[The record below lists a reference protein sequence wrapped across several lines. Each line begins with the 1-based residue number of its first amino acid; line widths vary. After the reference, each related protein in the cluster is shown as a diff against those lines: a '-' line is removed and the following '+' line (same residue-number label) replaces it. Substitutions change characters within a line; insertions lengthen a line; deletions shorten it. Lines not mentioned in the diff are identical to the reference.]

1 MKLALLAAYI
11 ASHNPKNTD
20 NLKFISDRSKKRR
33 KTDVV
38 KENNVGNQDNDNAND
53 KNNTANNSN
62 NNSSQIFSIER
73 LLSIYAQILFLCD
86 HSLSSSSS
94 TTKQV
99 DYGAPDLHSMI
110 ETLVLR
116 RLVWKAAGYKVAKP
130 MYGSA
135 VNKALAENIAQSLQF
150 PLNDFLYEPSK
161 NHFTW

>member
-38 KENNVGNQDNDNAND
+38 KENNIGNQDNDNSND
-53 KNNTANNSN
+53 KNSASNANNSN

-86 HSLSSSSS
+86 HSSSSS
-94 TTKQV
+94 TAKQV
-99 DYGAPDLHSMI
+99 EYGAPDLHSMI

-116 RLVWKAAGYKVAKP
+116 RLLWKAAGYKVAKP
-130 MYGSA
+130 MYGSS
-135 VNKALAENIAQSLQF
+135 VNKALAENIAQSMQF

-161 NHFTW
+161 YHFTW